1 VGSCRI
7 FIEKNNE
14 GVFWLALTPLDI
26 HNKEFAKSFR
36 GYDEDEVD
44 EFLDRVVKDYEE
56 LIRENTQLKQRIQEL
71 ADKLEHYTQ
80 IEETLHN
87 AIIVAQQ
94 TAQEVKETA
103 LGEAELIR
111 KEAEQET
118 RRNVEANMAKAE
130 KIREEIEEMVKQAII
145 FRSRFKT
152 LLESQLEIV
161 NSEEWR
167 ALERFASSSAEA
179 AGGQD
184 YMP

>member
-1 VGSCRI
+1 
-7 FIEKNNE
+7 
-14 GVFWLALTPLDI
+14 LALTPLDI

-71 ADKLEHYTQ
+71 TEKLEHYSK

-118 RRNVEANMAKAE
+118 RRNIEANLAKAE
-130 KIREEIEEMVKQAII
+130 KVREEIEEMVKQAII

-167 ALERFASSSAEA
+167 ELERFASSSAA
-179 AGGQD
+179 AAEGPD
-184 YMP
+184 YLP

>member
-1 VGSCRI
+1 V
-7 FIEKNNE
+7 
-14 GVFWLALTPLDI
+14 ALTPLDI
-26 HNKEFAKSFR
+26 HNKEFAKGFR

-56 LIRENTQLKQRIQEL
+56 LIKENTQLKQRVQEINTRL
-71 ADKLEHYTQ
+71 DHYVK

-103 LGEAELIR
+103 IGEAELIR

-118 RRNVEANMAKAE
+118 KRNIDSNLAKAD
-130 KIREEIEEMVKQAII
+130 KVREEIEGLVKQAIV

-152 LLESQLEIV
+152 LLEAQLEIV
-161 NSEEWR
+161 NSEDWR
-167 ALERFASSSAEA
+167 EFERYTSSAAVA
-179 AGGQD
+179 AEGLD
-184 YMP
+184 Y